1 MNRYMLDTNI
11 CIYIMQRQ
19 PPEVAQRFAQCHYG
33 DVAIS
38 SITLAEL
45 WHGVQA
51 SGERRQ
57 HNEHALQ
64 ALLEDIPVL
73 PFAQGGARSYAD
85 IRVVSKQKRSAFDHL
100 IAAHA
105 MAEQCI
111 LVTNNSK
118 DFAYLP
124 QGKLEN
130 WVVQD

>member
-1 MNRYMLDTNI
+1 MKRYMLDTNI

-33 DVAIS
+33 DVVIS

-45 WHGVQA
+45 WHGVQL
-51 SGERRQ
+51 SGERKQ
-57 HNEHALQ
+57 HNERALQ
-64 ALLEDIPVL
+64 ALLEDIPAL
-73 PFAQGGARSYAD
+73 SFAQSDARRYAD
-85 IRVVSKQKRSAFDHL
+85 IRAASKQKRSAFDHL

-105 MAEQCI
+105 MAEQCV

-124 QGKLEN
+124 QGKVEN
-130 WVVQD
+130 WVV